1 MSNTKIGPITTLKD
15 TLREVLVLIVQA
27 SKSATSCTEDEFI
40 DKFITLRRGE
50 IKLEPVSK
58 LSSSVIAC
66 RKAGQVRIALHK
78 LDQED
83 ESLGVFSDVTKTLA
97 HKGFELIVAITVHT
111 AKNIDVVARKFERR
125 GFEADAARRQA
136 KDKSKVDMNQVAL
149 CIDENIAVVA
159 VFDL

>member
-58 LSSSVIAC
+58 LSSSIIAC

-78 LDQED
+78 LD
-83 ESLGVFSDVTKTLA
+83 
-97 HKGFELIVAITVHT
+97 
-111 AKNIDVVARKFERR
+111 
-125 GFEADAARRQA
+125 
-136 KDKSKVDMNQVAL
+136 
-149 CIDENIAVVA
+149 
-159 VFDL
+159 